1 MIALNSQIA
10 LDSMLNTQEL
20 DHADKSKYVAVVV
33 SAIIAGAIVF
43 ISQDVLEWM
52 LGIDFDDPTSTSV
65 PPIVVTML
73 GKILSFSKFIGGGII
88 AVGVIVAVAKLSY
101 ARTNALV

>member
-1 MIALNSQIA
+1 
-10 LDSMLNTQEL
+10 MLNTQEL
-20 DHADKSKYVAVVV
+20 DHTDKSKYVAVVV

-43 ISQDVLEWM
+43 VSQDVLEWM
-52 LGIDFDDPTSTSV
+52 LGIDFDDSTSTSSV

-101 ARTNALV
+101 VRTNALM

>member
-1 MIALNSQIA
+1 
-10 LDSMLNTQEL
+10 MLNTQEL
-20 DHADKSKYVAVVV
+20 DHTDKSKYVAVVV
-33 SAIIAGAIVF
+33 SAIIAGVIVF
-43 ISQDVLEWM
+43 VSQDVLEWM
-52 LGIDFDDPTSTSV
+52 LGIDFDDPASTSSV

-101 ARTNALV
+101 VRTNALM

>member
-1 MIALNSQIA
+1 
-10 LDSMLNTQEL
+10 MLNTQEM
-20 DHADKSKYVAVVV
+20 DHMDKSKYVAIVV
-33 SAIIAGAIVF
+33 SAIIAGAIVL

-52 LGIDFDDPTSTSV
+52 LDVNFDDPSSTSNI

-88 AVGVIVAVAKLSY
+88 AIGVIVAVAKLSY
-101 ARTNALV
+101 AKPTTTV

>member
-1 MIALNSQIA
+1 
-10 LDSMLNTQEL
+10 MLNTQEL

-43 ISQDVLEWM
+43 VSQDALEWM
-52 LGIDFDDPTSTSV
+52 LGLDFDDPTSTSDV
-65 PPIVVTML
+65 PPIVVVML

-101 ARTNALV
+101 ARTNIPA

>member
-1 MIALNSQIA
+1 
-10 LDSMLNTQEL
+10 MLNTQEL

-43 ISQDVLEWM
+43 VSQDVLEWM
-52 LGIDFDDPTSTSV
+52 LGLDFDDPTSTSDV
-65 PPIVVTML
+65 PPIVVVML
-73 GKILSFSKFIGGGII
+73 DKILSFSKFIGGGII

-101 ARTNALV
+101 ARTNTHV

>member
-1 MIALNSQIA
+1 
-10 LDSMLNTQEL
+10 MLNTQEL

-33 SAIIAGAIVF
+33 SAIIAGTIIFV
-43 ISQDVLEWM
+43 SQDVLEWI
-52 LGIDFDDPTSTSV
+52 LDINFDNPDSSANIPT
-65 PPIVVTML
+65 IVVTML

-101 ARTNALV
+101 ARPLVLV

>member
-1 MIALNSQIA
+1 
-10 LDSMLNTQEL
+10 MLNTTEL
-20 DHADKSKYVAVVV
+20 DQADKSKYVAIVV

-43 ISQDVLEWM
+43 VSQDVLEWM
-52 LGIDFDDPTSTSV
+52 LGVDFDNPGSTANV

-101 ARTNALV
+101 ARPKALTKAPPPS

>member
-1 MIALNSQIA
+1 
-10 LDSMLNTQEL
+10 MLNTTEL
-20 DHADKSKYVAVVV
+20 DQADKSKYVAIVV

-43 ISQDVLEWM
+43 VSQDVLEWM
-52 LGIDFDDPTSTSV
+52 LGVDFDNPALATSI

-101 ARTNALV
+101 ARPKALI